1 MVAVSYSIHYN
12 ALMRNVTDI
21 VTKCDNFFKKF
32 NSYYKMKQ
40 CYNKIQKVITKYV
53 SAISS
58 GPNNLCLSSLL
69 NSAAGVSKD
78 LGLVG

>member
-1 MVAVSYSIHYN
+1 
-12 ALMRNVTDI
+12 MRNVTDI